1 MMMPDVCLVGV
12 ITGCSI
18 LLSAAVYVVWI
29 YACDTA
35 RTAQHAPTHDVNA
48 ILSWNDDNCF
58 WSSSYAD
65 ARDKFVAVGNA
76 LRDQLKQAGS
86 LGQTHAMDVVEV
98 KSAAYDVFVDSKCA
112 EESYKKTRI
121 YTDEMQPVAAGKDTV
136 DVLLMTMRVHPA
148 QAEKLN
154 IICTSGVHG
163 VEGYAGSAVQIW
175 FLREILHE
183 QQKIL
188 SQPGQQCD
196 KSTWDTR
203 QIMLIH
209 AVNPFGMRNFRR
221 FNENNCDLN
230 RNALTP
236 EELRQAQARDPT
248 STGYPQ
254 LDYLFNPFYAQNKDG
269 SPFSWVDSYGAKCEL
284 PAASRSADS
293 ERALHQADARNQ
305 AQIAASVHR
314 RSFRVEC
321 WEMAR
326 ILGLLLFEMVRTGPA
341 LVKRALVGGQYL
353 KSTGVWYGGDKL
365 ENSILA
371 VTQAIRDPEL
381 FGFKQNDSRA
391 VCWVD
396 LHTGLGEYG
405 SYQLIADGAVSD
417 GYGAAQSNVS
427 AWQTE
432 LVNKIGKVL
441 GKEKLALG
449 NTKVASGYDFAVGCL
464 PESYI
469 CRSGKR
475 LLYGTSLWHIF
486 F

>member
-1 MMMPDVCLVGV
+1 MPAQKTPDPAPIRLRHARASGRLCHSGAARDRLLLKRCTRAKKMVEEERRGNDEAQGVADLRQALLQSQEAACILCPAPSPWILKFDVCSFSPLSNDDARRVPGRGHDRVQHLV
-12 ITGCSI
+12 
-18 LLSAAVYVVWI
+18 SAAGYVVWI

-65 ARDKFVAVGNA
+65 ARDKFVALGNA

-221 FNENNCDLN
+221 FNENNCDL
-230 RNALTP
+230 
-236 EELRQAQARDPT
+236 
-248 STGYPQ
+248 
-254 LDYLFNPFYAQNKDG
+254 
-269 SPFSWVDSYGAKCEL
+269 
-284 PAASRSADS
+284 
-293 ERALHQADARNQ
+293 
-305 AQIAASVHR
+305 
-314 RSFRVEC
+314 
-321 WEMAR
+321 
-326 ILGLLLFEMVRTGPA
+326 
-341 LVKRALVGGQYL
+341 
-353 KSTGVWYGGDKL
+353 
-365 ENSILA
+365 
-371 VTQAIRDPEL
+371 
-381 FGFKQNDSRA
+381 
-391 VCWVD
+391 
-396 LHTGLGEYG
+396 
-405 SYQLIADGAVSD
+405 
-417 GYGAAQSNVS
+417 
-427 AWQTE
+427 
-432 LVNKIGKVL
+432 
-441 GKEKLALG
+441 
-449 NTKVASGYDFAVGCL
+449 
-464 PESYI
+464 
-469 CRSGKR
+469 
-475 LLYGTSLWHIF
+475 
-486 F
+486 

>member
-18 LLSAAVYVVWI
+18 LLSAAGYVVWI

-365 ENSILA
+365 ENSIRA
-371 VTQAIRDPEL
+371 VAQAIRDPTL
-381 FGFKQNDSRA
+381 LGFKDCDARP

-396 LHTGLGEYG
+396 IHTGLGKYG
-405 SYQLIADGAVSD
+405 SYQLLAREGAINSSAVSD
-417 GYGAAQSNVS
+417 GFVLD
-427 AWQTE
+427 
-432 LVNKIGKVL
+432 LVRKIGKAV
-441 GKEKLALG
+441 GKEKFTLG
-449 NTKVASGYDFAVGCL
+449 NTKVASGYDFVVGDL
-464 PESYI
+464 RKSYI
-469 CRSGKR
+469 CRSGTR
-475 LLYGTSLWHIF
+475 SVNGTPF
-486 F
+486 FHRV